1 MNEFFSLTEQD
12 AGSNPAISTNLKM
25 KVTIVVRTYN
35 RQKFLEE
42 ALASIELQ
50 THSDW
55 EVILFDDG
63 ADDTNF
69 HIYKNFK
76 KRNPTKRIVY
86 FTTNTQR
93 ELFSQ
98 SWLIS
103 PDLAEGEIIV
113 RLDDDDILASDSL
126 EFLSELYT
134 KNTELDFSFG
144 SCLNFTKKDGATK
157 LVETRTPFEIEKVR
171 STWAAYIIPN
181 NHPWKHPWSFIEDY
195 YDEPQHWT
203 SLIHCSKANI
213 FCVYHTY
220 AMRTSSVKRVKD
232 KIQLR
237 SKFADDLEFLGS
249 LEYLGL
255 AYNSIKKILSYVR
268 VHDEGRV
275 SDDGIHYEGVRMR
288 DDILELRDNV
298 EYLRPSGFLPKII
311 NLDYQ
316 KDFEPN
322 AQITEEMIRRF
333 RKFYNKIN
341 YKLNPTKNTI
351 PVKLVGTAINLEVLS

>member
-1 MNEFFSLTEQD
+1 
-12 AGSNPAISTNLKM
+12 M
-25 KVTIVVRTYN
+25 KVTVVVRTYN

-42 ALASIELQ
+42 ALVSIELQ
-50 THSDW
+50 THNNW

-63 ADDTNF
+63 ADNNNF
-69 HIYKNFK
+69 EIYKKFK
-76 KRNPTKRIVY
+76 LRNPSKRIVY

-93 ELFSQ
+93 ELFSK

-113 RLDDDDILASDSL
+113 RLDDDDLLVRDSL
-126 EFLSELYT
+126 EFLVNLYT
-134 KNTELDFSFG
+134 KNCELDFSFG
-144 SCLNFTKKDGATK
+144 SCVNFTKKDGPTK
-157 LVETRTPFEIEKVR
+157 LVETRTPFEIEKAR

-181 NHPWKHPWSFIEDY
+181 NHPWKHPWRFVEDY

-220 AMRTSSVKRVKD
+220 AMRTSSIKRVKD
-232 KIQLR
+232 KIELK

-255 AYNSIKKILSYVR
+255 GYNSIKRILSYVR

-275 SDDGIHYEGVRMR
+275 SDDGIEYDGTKMR

-311 NLDYQ
+311 NLDYE
-316 KDFEPN
+316 KNLNMSMGVTNTIKSEFRRYYN
-322 AQITEEMIRRF
+322 QI
-333 RKFYNKIN
+333 
-341 YKLNPTKNTI
+341 KNTI
-351 PVKLVGTAINLEVLS
+351 NPVERKELPVKLVGTNINLDVLS